1 MDGHVAKLSPPMR
14 RLPLPELALFAMTVV
29 WGFSF
34 LSIKWALETCGPIT
48 LTAARTA
55 VGLAFLLAL
64 RPRALAATPLE
75 WKAGALG
82 GGLLALGYFL
92 ETAGMV
98 QCSPGKSG
106 FIAQAYVVLV
116 PFLQAAVFR
125 RRPAWAEVGSLA
137 LATAG
142 IGLMSIRP
150 GVDTSL
156 GEMLIAVSTVTW
168 AVQIVVVGRVAER
181 VDPIRIA
188 AVQLLVMTVLS
199 AGGLPFAGEPVPHV
213 TPALLGH
220 IAYLGIGANAMGF
233 LIQAWAQRTISPT
246 RTAVLYCG
254 QPIFV
259 WIFSVTLA
267 DEHFDTREFAGAA
280 LIMAAVVV
288 AVLLPARN
296 DSAAAGA
303 GR

>member
-1 MDGHVAKLSPPMR
+1 
-14 RLPLPELALFAMTVV
+14 MTVV

-34 LSIKWALETCGPIT
+34 LSIKWALESCGPLT
-48 LTAARTA
+48 LTVTRTT
-55 VGLAFLLAL
+55 VGLAFVLAI
-64 RPRALAATPLE
+64 RPRSLAATALE

-82 GGLLALGYFL
+82 GALLAFGYFL
-92 ETAGMV
+92 ETAGMI

-125 RRPAWAEVGSLA
+125 RWPAWAEVGSLA
-137 LATAG
+137 LATGG
-142 IGLMSIRP
+142 IALMSIRP
-150 GVDTSL
+150 GVEVSM
-156 GEMLIAVSTVTW
+156 GEVLIAVSTVAW
-168 AVQIVVVGRVAER
+168 AVQIVLIGRVAER

-188 AVQLLVMTVLS
+188 AVQLAVMAVLS
-199 AGGLPFAGEPVPHV
+199 GGGLLLVPEPMPRW

-220 IAYLGIGANAMGF
+220 IAYLGIGANALGF
-233 LIQAWAQRTISPT
+233 LVQAWAQRTISPT

-259 WIFSVTLA
+259 WIFSVWLVN
-267 DEHFDTREFAGAA
+267 EQFDAREFGGAA

-296 DSAAAGA
+296 DAADGTA